1 MDISRT
7 KDILNY
13 WFPKNGSAD
22 FDKWFM
28 KSSEY
33 DEEIKEKFGDL
44 LKEAENGDGFGWL
57 TSKESF
63 VAYIILTDQFSRHIY
78 RGSGDAFKND
88 VSTMIFTKLGFDLY
102 RHQLVG
108 YEFMFAFMPYMH
120 TESLKYQKKG
130 EKIFNKHRELYGIDK
145 FGLPDTH
152 KNHDA
157 KTGSRYHLLSP
168 AVVSSEFI
176 LTEPVLTQAD
186 KDLKMLDQMQTH
198 VMGHKRTIE
207 QFGRFPKRNDAL
219 GRKST
224 DKDLNYMALPSVK
237 SRPY

>member
-1 MDISRT
+1 MDISRA
-7 KDILNY
+7 KDILAY

-33 DEEIKEKFGDL
+33 DDEIKEKFGDL
-44 LKEAENGDGFGWL
+44 LKEAENGGGFGWL

-102 RHQLVG
+102 KHQLVG
-108 YEFMFAFMPYMH
+108 YEFMFAFMPYVH

-130 EKIFNKHRELYGIDK
+130 EKIFNKHRELYVHYQG
-145 FGLPDTH
+145 GGSGSTGY
-152 KNHDA
+152 DA
-157 KTGSRYHLLSP
+157 KKGSRHHLLSP
-168 AVVSSEFI
+168 TVTGEFMSGI
-176 LTEPVLTQAD
+176 EPVLTQAD

-219 GRKST
+219 GREST
-224 DKDLNYMALPSVK
+224 DKELNYMALPSVK

>member
-1 MDISRT
+1 MDISRA
-7 KDILNY
+7 KDILAY

-28 KSSEY
+28 KSNEY

-44 LKEAENGDGFGWL
+44 LKEAENGGGFGWL

-130 EKIFNKHRELYGIDK
+130 EKIFNKHRELYDRVQGCHYGGD
-145 FGLPDTH
+145 
-152 KNHDA
+152 DA
-157 KTGSRYHLLSP
+157 KKGSRHHLLSP
-168 AVVSSEFI
+168 PVTGEFMLGI
-176 LTEPVLTQAD
+176 ETVLTQAD

-224 DKDLNYMALPSVK
+224 DKELNYMALPSVK

>member
-1 MDISRT
+1 MNISRA

-44 LKEAENGDGFGWL
+44 LKEAENGGGFGWL
-57 TSKESF
+57 STKDSF
-63 VAYIILTDQFSRHIY
+63 VAHIILTDQFSRHIY
-78 RGSGDAFKND
+78 RGYGDAFKND

-130 EKIFNKHRELYGIDK
+130 EKIFNKHRELYVRVQCGG
-145 FGLPDTH
+145 FG
-152 KNHDA
+152 NSGYDA
-157 KTGSRYHLLSP
+157 KKGSRYHLLSP
-168 AVVSSEFI
+168 PVTDDFMSGVK
-176 LTEPVLTQAD
+176 PVLTQAD

-198 VMGHKRTIE
+198 VLGHKLTIE
-207 QFGRFPKRNDAL
+207 QFGRFPKRNDVL
-219 GRKST
+219 GREST
-224 DKDLNYMALPSVK
+224 ANELNYMALPNVK

>member
-1 MDISRT
+1 MDITRV
-7 KDILNY
+7 DEILKY
-13 WFPKNGSAD
+13 WFKDDGSAD

-28 KSSEY
+28 NSKAY
-33 DEEIKEKFGDL
+33 DNEIKEKFGEL
-44 LKEAENGDGFGWL
+44 LKEAEKGNGFGWL

-108 YEFMFAFMPYMH
+108 YEFMFAFMPYVH

-130 EKIFNKHRELYGIDK
+130 EKIFNKHRELYERVVGHNI
-145 FGLPDTH
+145 GTQ
-152 KNHDA
+152 HDV
-157 KTGSRYHLLSP
+157 KKGSRHHLLSP
-168 AVVSSEFI
+168 TVTGEFMSGI
-176 LTEPVLTQAD
+176 EPVLTQAD

-207 QFGRFPKRNDAL
+207 QFGRFPKRNEAL
-219 GRKST
+219 SRDST
-224 DKDLNYMALPSVK
+224 QAEINYIHLHPN
-237 SRPY
+237 RPY

>member
-1 MDISRT
+1 MDISRA
-7 KDILNY
+7 KDILAY

-28 KSSEY
+28 KSNEY

-44 LKEAENGDGFGWL
+44 LKEAEHGGGFGWL

-130 EKIFNKHRELYGIDK
+130 EKIFNKHRELYVRYLG
-145 FGLPDTH
+145 GH
-152 KNHDA
+152 VGSSHYDA
-157 KTGSRYHLLSP
+157 KKGSRYHLLSP
-168 AVVSSEFI
+168 AVVSSELIF
-176 LTEPVLTQAD
+176 TEPALTQAD

-198 VMGHKRTIE
+198 VMGHKWTIE
-207 QFGRFPKRNDAL
+207 QFGRFPKRNEVL
-219 GRKST
+219 GRESIANE
-224 DKDLNYMALPSVK
+224 LNYMALPNVK

>member
-1 MDISRT
+1 MDISRA
-7 KDILNY
+7 KDILAY

-44 LKEAENGDGFGWL
+44 LKEAENGGGFGWL

-88 VSTMIFTKLGFDLY
+88 ISTMIFTKLGFELY

-108 YEFMFAFMPYMH
+108 YEFMFAFMPYVH

-130 EKIFNKHRELYGIDK
+130 EKIFNKHRELYDRVQGFSTGYD
-145 FGLPDTH
+145 
-152 KNHDA
+152 DA
-157 KTGSRYHLLSP
+157 KKGSRHHLLSP
-168 AVVSSEFI
+168 TVTGELGI
-176 LTEPVLTQAD
+176 EPVLTQAD

-224 DKDLNYMALPSVK
+224 DKELNYMGLPSVK

>member
-1 MDISRT
+1 MDISRA
-7 KDILNY
+7 KDILAY

-120 TESLKYQKKG
+120 TESLEYQNKG
-130 EKIFNKHRELYGIDK
+130 EKIFNKHRMLYDRANR
-145 FGLPDTH
+145 PYPVV
-152 KNHDA
+152 
-157 KTGSRYHLLSP
+157 GSRYHLLSSP
-168 AVVSSEFI
+168 TTDDFMSGI
-176 LTEPVLTQAD
+176 EPVLTQAD

-198 VMGHKRTIE
+198 VLGHKQTIE
-207 QFGRFPKRNDAL
+207 QFGRFPKRNEAL
-219 GRKST
+219 SRDST
-224 DKDLNYMALPSVK
+224 QAEINYIRQTPN
-237 SRPY
+237 RPY

>member
-1 MDISRT
+1 MDISRA
-7 KDILNY
+7 KDILAY

-44 LKEAENGDGFGWL
+44 LKEAENGGGFGWL

-102 RHQLVG
+102 RHQLIG

-130 EKIFNKHRELYGIDK
+130 EKIFNKHRELYGIDEI
-145 FGLPDTH
+145 GLPDTH

-157 KTGSRYHLLSP
+157 KKGSRHHLLSP

-176 LTEPVLTQAD
+176 LTENVLTQAD

-224 DKDLNYMALPSVK
+224 DKELNYMALPSVK

>member
-7 KDILNY
+7 KDILDY
-13 WFPKNGSAD
+13 WFPKDGSAD
-22 FDKWFM
+22 FDKWFI

-44 LKEAENGDGFGWL
+44 LKEAENGGGFGWL
-57 TSKESF
+57 ASKDSF

-78 RGSGDAFKND
+78 RGSGDAYKND
-88 VSTMIFTKLGFDLY
+88 ISTMIFTKLGFDLY

-130 EKIFNKHRELYGIDK
+130 EKIFRKQRELYGCVVCHS
-145 FGLPDTH
+145 DTYY
-152 KNHDA
+152 DA
-157 KTGSRYHLLSP
+157 KKGSRYLLLSP
-168 AVVSSEFI
+168 SVTGEFMPGVK
-176 LTEPVLTQAD
+176 PVLTQAD
-186 KDLKMLDQMQTH
+186 KDLKMLEQMQTH
-198 VMGHKRTIE
+198 VLGHKQTVE
-207 QFGRFPKRNDAL
+207 QFGRFPKRNKVLD
-219 GRKST
+219 REST
-224 DKDLNYMALPSVK
+224 STELQYMTLSHVQ

>member
-1 MDISRT
+1 MDISRA
-7 KDILNY
+7 KDILDY
-13 WFPKNGSAD
+13 WLPKNGEAD

-33 DEEIKEKFGDL
+33 DAEIKEKFGDL
-44 LKEAENGDGFGWL
+44 LKEAEKGGFGWL
-57 TSKESF
+57 ATKESF

-88 VSTMIFTKLGFDLY
+88 ISTMIFTKLGFDLY

-108 YEFMFAFMPYMH
+108 YEFMFAFMPYVH

-130 EKIFNKHRELYGIDK
+130 EKIFNKHRELYVRYQGNPP
-145 FGLPDTH
+145 GSTGY
-152 KNHDA
+152 DA
-157 KTGSRYHLLSP
+157 EKGSRHHLLSP
-168 AVVSSEFI
+168 TVTGEFMSGI
-176 LTEPVLTQAD
+176 EPVLTQAD

-207 QFGRFPKRNDAL
+207 QFGRFPKRNEAL
-219 GRKST
+219 SRDST
-224 DKDLNYMALPSVK
+224 QAEINYIHLHPN
-237 SRPY
+237 RPY